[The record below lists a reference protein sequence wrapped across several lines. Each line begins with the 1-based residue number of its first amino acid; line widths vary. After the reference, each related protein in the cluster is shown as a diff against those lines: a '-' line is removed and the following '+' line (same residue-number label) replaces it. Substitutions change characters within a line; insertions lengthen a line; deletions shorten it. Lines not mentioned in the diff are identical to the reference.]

1 MIGAFVPLLT
11 LNRFTQIVT
20 VFMTLMFILVFWMT
34 MRVLA
39 KQDLGRFNFISEN
52 VIYRFVAGL
61 ILSWII
67 TTPLVIGIAR
77 LSDMVWFALS
87 N

>member
-1 MIGAFVPLLT
+1 MYGIFVPLLT

-20 VFMTLMFILVFWMT
+20 VFMTLTFILVFWMT

-39 KQDLGRFNFISEN
+39 KRDLGRFNFIGEN
-52 VIYRFVAGL
+52 TLYRFVAGF
-61 ILSWII
+61 ILAWII
-67 TTPLVIGIAR
+67 TTPLVIAITR
-77 LSDMVWFALS
+77 LSDMVWVALS